1 MENNMGDM
9 VLQTIRRL
17 DSPNNILSR
26 QATTPPPADF
36 ENVNES
42 SALSEWIS
50 YQIIK
55 SLPNYDNV
63 ISFINENQLKSKL
76 VLSPMPDYV
85 IQTSNEEHAISVT
98 RAMFPC
104 PHHMNTYN
112 VRGDFSLDEAYR
124 LLYKKTR
131 ALLVVFKITEIDC
144 EVVRPWSRLI
154 LHILSESEYITN
166 RLLEVYPSVM
176 SELKKDF
183 PDMQQ
188 VDTYITTF
196 PSDMNSLLIKKI
208 FAGV

>member
-1 MENNMGDM
+1 MGDM

-17 DSPNNILSR
+17 DSPISIISR

-42 SALSEWIS
+42 STLSEWIS
-50 YQIIK
+50 YQIIE
-55 SLPNYDNV
+55 SLPNYSDTV
-63 ISFINENQLKSKL
+63 ISFINENQLKNMFKM
-76 VLSPMPDYV
+76 LSPMPDYV

-188 VDTYITTF
+188 VDTLITTI

-208 FAGV
+208 FAGFV